1 MEPRIITVVVTG
13 GNQKYEV
20 NTGAETLGELRADL
34 RELGADVDG
43 KVFYEGLTKTELME
57 DSAILPKDVPFRG
70 QVTNN
75 LAFLVT
81 NPQKKIASGADRK
94 YVLDRIK
101 GNNLQ
106 EECKRRFGKNYT
118 NCKTEDLVALLDQV
132 HQTKAPSVPEPENEP
147 EAGIVV
153 PDPEIPNNNTTGSL
167 IHAFE
172 ILVGTLVKRG
182 CLSSGDKQ
190 IIIGVLEGGN
200 IEVFEESPYTDHE
213 LKDLFGSRM

>member
-57 DSAILPKDVPFRG
+57 DSAILPRDVPFRG

-81 NPQKKIASGADRK
+81 NPQKKIASGVDRK
-94 YVLDRIK
+94 YILEQIK

-106 EECKRRFGKNYT
+106 EECKRKFGKNYT
-118 NCKTEDLVALLDQV
+118 NCKTEDLVLLLDQV
-132 HQTKAPSVPEPENEP
+132 QQTKAPSVPDPEPE
-147 EAGIVV
+147 IVISE
-153 PDPEIPNNNTTGSL
+153 PEIPNNNTTGSL
-167 IHAFE
+167 IQAFE
-172 ILVGTLVKRG
+172 VLVETLAKRG

-190 IIIGVLEGGN
+190 VIVGILEGRDV
-200 IEVFEESPYTDHE
+200 EVSEESPYTDNE
-213 LKDLFGSRM
+213 LKNLFGSRM

>member
-57 DSAILPKDVPFRG
+57 DSAILPRDVPFRG

-81 NPQKKIASGADRK
+81 NPQKKIASGVDRK
-94 YVLDRIK
+94 YILEQIK

-106 EECKRRFGKNYT
+106 EECKRKFGKNYT
-118 NCKTEDLVALLDQV
+118 NCKTEDLVLLLDQV
-132 HQTKAPSVPEPENEP
+132 QQAKAPSVPEPENEP
-147 EAGIVV
+147 ETEIVV
-153 PDPEIPNNNTTGSL
+153 PEPEIPNNNTAGSL

-172 ILVGTLVKRG
+172 VLVETLAKRG

-190 IIIGVLEGGN
+190 MIVSILEGRN
-200 IEVFEESPYTDHE
+200 IEVPEESPYTDNE
-213 LKDLFGSRM
+213 LKNLFGSRM